1 MLCKGMSSD
10 NIKGLILVLSSS
22 LFIGSSPPA
31 SLLLRREVEAVE
43 ERRVTEIEP
52 FIIFHSSDEE
62 FIAVKSTVRV
72 FQKVCERSKCTNPT
86 LWSTTEGERRILVV
100 VDEGDESMYALSWCL
115 KSVVAQKSEDTLILL
130 YAKSPRAVFTSL
142 DGTRYLIS
150 SETWV
155 AMEKYAA
162 DVADC
167 VMEIPRKANG

>member
-1 MLCKGMSSD
+1 MLCNGMSSD

-22 LFIGSSPPA
+22 LVIGSSPPA

-43 ERRVTEIEP
+43 EMRVAEIEP
-52 FIIFHSSDEE
+52 FINFHSSDEE
-62 FIAVKSTVRV
+62 FIAVESTVPV
-72 FQKVCERSKCTNPT
+72 FQKVCERAKCTNPT
-86 LWSTTEGERRILVV
+86 LWSTTEGERRIFMAI
-100 VDEGDESMYALSWCL
+100 DEGEESMYALSWCL
-115 KSVVAQKSEDTLILL
+115 KNVVAQKSKDTLILL

-150 SETWV
+150 SETWM

-167 VMEIPRKANG
+167 IMEIPRKANG